1 MPTPIPNRTLALSFG
16 VQMVFSMPTNATLWH
31 TAPEIMGKR
40 EISNRALLDIY
51 LPLEAFL
58 EDHGFDGRTCLL
70 KSICEAAHSPFHHEE
85 MNLLEE
91 IMHSILT

>member
-1 MPTPIPNRTLALSFG
+1 MPMSIPNRSLALSFG

-40 EISNRALLDIY
+40 DISNRPLLDTY
-51 LPLEAFL
+51 VPLEAFL

-70 KSICEAAHSPFHHEE
+70 KSICEAAHSPFYHEE

-91 IMHSILT
+91 ILHTILT